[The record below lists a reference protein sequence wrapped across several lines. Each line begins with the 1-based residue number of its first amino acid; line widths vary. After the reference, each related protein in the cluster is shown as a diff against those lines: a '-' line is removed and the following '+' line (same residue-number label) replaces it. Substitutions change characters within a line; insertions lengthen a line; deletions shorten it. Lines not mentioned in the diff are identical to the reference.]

1 MILLTALLILAG
13 SADCSRDRFREMRT
27 MRDHMF
33 QQMEQLNR
41 QREKDGGKLTEQTAA
56 LQSDIREQQDL
67 IYDWMPT
74 GMRQRWLGD
83 AK

>member
-1 MILLTALLILAG
+1 
-13 SADCSRDRFREMRT
+13 
-27 MRDHMF
+27 MF